1 MIGFMGLQVEEIIYQ
16 GNYYGEYFSAGDESA
31 TETNSKDIKMFYGKE
46 DHFSK
51 YTWIMI
57 LQEELILCHENK
69 SLRNINHRFEDKFL
83 HVKMRRTLELRFL

>member
-46 DHFSK
+46 DHDF
-51 YTWIMI
+51 T
-57 LQEELILCHENK
+57 
-69 SLRNINHRFEDKFL
+69 RRINLMSRK
-83 HVKMRRTLELRFL
+83 